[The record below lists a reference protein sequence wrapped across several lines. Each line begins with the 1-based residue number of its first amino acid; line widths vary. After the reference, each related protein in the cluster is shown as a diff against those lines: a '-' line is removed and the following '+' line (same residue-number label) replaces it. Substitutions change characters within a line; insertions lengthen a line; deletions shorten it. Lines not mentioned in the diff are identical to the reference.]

1 MVEYFIGTNKPANP
15 RIIVP
20 GVEVVEPRF
29 LVVDVTPIAEGVL
42 LTEGVGQGTGAGEG
56 IAPGVIG
63 VFDDDLAG
71 IVGDGDNVAL
81 GIVEVEVLGAVEANG
96 HGLAVGVAAD
106 GHAVGT
112 VKDVDKL
119 TLGIGI
125 AGDYIVDGL
134 GEAEALLV
142 IGKGD
147 GSTVLGHGSQLAA
160 ALPGIGPG
168 AVGGE
173 VANGIVG
180 AGLAGIGGEQVHPAE
195 GVVIAIG
202 EGVEGFT
209 QLASGI
215 NIFDAGEA
223 SSCQN
228 KL

>member
-1 MVEYFIGTNKPANP
+1 MIIKNFIGTNKPANS
-15 RIIVP
+15 RIVIP
-20 GVEVVEPRF
+20 GLKVVEPRF

-42 LTEGVGQGTGAGEG
+42 PAEGVGQGASAGEG
-56 IAPGVIG
+56 IAPSVIG

-106 GHAVGT
+106 THDIGT

-125 AGDYIVDGL
+125 AGNRIVDGL
-134 GEAEALLV
+134 GEAESLLV

-147 GSTVLGHGSQLAA
+147 GSPVLGHGSQLAA

-180 AGLAGIGGEQVHPAE
+180 TGLAAIGGEQVLPAE
-195 GVVIAIG
+195 GIVIAIG
-202 EGVEGFT
+202 EGVEGF
-209 QLASGI
+209 A
-215 NIFDAGEA
+215 
-223 SSCQN
+223 
-228 KL
+228 